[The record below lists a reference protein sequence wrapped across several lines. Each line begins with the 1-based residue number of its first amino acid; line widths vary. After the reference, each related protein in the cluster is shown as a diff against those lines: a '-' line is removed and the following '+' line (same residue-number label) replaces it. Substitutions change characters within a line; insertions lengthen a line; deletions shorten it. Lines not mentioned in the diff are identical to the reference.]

1 MSLGKNYIFNL
12 LFQFTVLLF
21 PIISI
26 PYATRILGPKEL
38 GTFAYT
44 NSILQYFLV
53 FATLGISIYGQKEIA
68 KIRDDRNKLSKTF
81 LEIFLLNSTCSLI
94 VFVIIIGYIY
104 FFAQYKNLFLIQ
116 SIILLLSSL
125 DISWFYQ
132 GMEKFK
138 INLYRNIA
146 AKSFSLLF
154 LFLFVKTEND
164 LWIYTTLYVGSIII
178 GNIYMWFGINKYI
191 TFSSHIKLSIK
202 KHLSGSIKLF
212 YIFFLGIVSINVSK
226 TVIGS
231 MISMVDLGKYDII
244 YKIITITLVLSTN
257 IGTVLLPRMA
267 YLFSVNNQTEI
278 QNYLKKS
285 INISTFLSFG
295 IMFGL
300 IAVSKNLITLYLGS
314 KFQDAYILLYILSP
328 MIAINTLSNV
338 FSMQYLIPTNQEK
351 KYTFSLIGGLIA
363 GIMSLFILTPIF
375 STYGACMSVVIS
387 ELTILS
393 LHIFQLRKDLDT
405 KNLLREILP
414 NMFSAVGMFIIILA
428 INWIPIAI
436 IPKIIIQIGIGII
449 VYLSFNYAIGNTI
462 LFSFFK
468 NVVTKIPFKFENEK
482 ARID

>member
-231 MISMVDLGKYDII
+231 MISMVYLGKYDII
-244 YKIITITLVLSTN
+244 YKIITIA
-257 IGTVLLPRMA
+257 TV
-267 YLFSVNNQTEI
+267 N
-278 QNYLKKS
+278 
-285 INISTFLSFG
+285 
-295 IMFGL
+295 
-300 IAVSKNLITLYLGS
+300 
-314 KFQDAYILLYILSP
+314 
-328 MIAINTLSNV
+328 
-338 FSMQYLIPTNQEK
+338 
-351 KYTFSLIGGLIA
+351 
-363 GIMSLFILTPIF
+363 
-375 STYGACMSVVIS
+375 CM
-387 ELTILS
+387 
-393 LHIFQLRKDLDT
+393 
-405 KNLLREILP
+405 
-414 NMFSAVGMFIIILA
+414 
-428 INWIPIAI
+428 
-436 IPKIIIQIGIGII
+436 
-449 VYLSFNYAIGNTI
+449 
-462 LFSFFK
+462 
-468 NVVTKIPFKFENEK
+468 
-482 ARID
+482 

>member
-1 MSLGKNYIFNL
+1 
-12 LFQFTVLLF
+12 
-21 PIISI
+21 
-26 PYATRILGPKEL
+26 
-38 GTFAYT
+38 
-44 NSILQYFLV
+44 
-53 FATLGISIYGQKEIA
+53 LGISIYGQKEIA